1 MVQASGPEWKRWA
14 FYLDRFHYVRTIEQY
29 GLRTKIEEPPSFF
42 INGVR
47 YAGATGVADLL
58 AALTT
63 AAADEFVAAER
74 VVLDAVS
81 AQSPPLAILR
91 EARAEQI
98 ARIKKLR
105 AQVSRRKR

>member
-63 AAADEFVAAER
+63 AAMNR
-74 VVLDAVS
+74 DAKGWD
-81 AQSPPLAILR
+81 
-91 EARAEQI
+91 
-98 ARIKKLR
+98 RIPDFANPKP
-105 AQVSRRKR
+105 